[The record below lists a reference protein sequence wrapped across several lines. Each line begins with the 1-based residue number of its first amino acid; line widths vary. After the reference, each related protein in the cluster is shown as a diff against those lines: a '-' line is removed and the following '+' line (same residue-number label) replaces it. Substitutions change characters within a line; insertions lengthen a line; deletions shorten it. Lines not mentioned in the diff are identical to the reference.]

1 MNKSHDPPSEAE
13 RLQRRAEKRLQEQL
27 TQPGQSPP
35 TATEMLR
42 LVHELQI
49 RQTELELQNHALL
62 EMRTELEQR
71 AEKYADL
78 YDFAPLG
85 YFTLDAEGT
94 IEEINLAGATLLG
107 QERVRLI
114 GQQFSLFVAI
124 ATQSVFNAFL
134 AETLVGTCR
143 KTCEVVLAPNGLP
156 PRFMRLEGLGAV
168 SGEQQQCRI
177 VAIDITERKHAEI
190 ALQESQVFIKDV
202 LDSLNAH
209 IAVLDH
215 QGFITLVNS
224 AWRRF
229 SEQNGGNIHC
239 MVGANYF
246 QVCRNALNSYEDA
259 DAQAALR
266 GIRTVISG
274 TRPCFN
280 LEYPC
285 NAPDQPRWFVMHV
298 LPLSGPHQG
307 VVVTHEDITER
318 KQAEDQLRQY
328 QYMISAMPDA
338 VSLVD
343 KNYIYQ
349 IVNEEFLRQTGKSR
363 AEVMGHLVAEVNGEE
378 KFNKVIKENLDRG
391 FAGEVTH
398 CQKSFYFTRKGC
410 LFLDVTYA
418 PYHDDQNTITGV
430 VFSARDITKIKAIED
445 ALSRNEAILNEA
457 QDIAK
462 IGSFVWDLRSDSLEW
477 SKSMLNIAR
486 MDPGSCYENL
496 NETIF
501 QRLHPDDRVSVQ
513 QQVATMIEQK
523 RTWPMEFRF
532 IRPDGEIIW
541 LRSGYRFEFDPQ
553 DRLIRCIGVYHEITE
568 RKQMDDALRESEV
581 RFRLLL
587 EQTPSIAAQGYSPD
601 GTVHYW
607 NAAAEVLYGYTA
619 QEAIGQNILDLIIPP
634 EMRSEAE
641 AAIAQMAL
649 TGQALPTA
657 ELSLM
662 RKDRSRVAVLSSH
675 AVVQIPNKGI
685 ELFCLDMDISER
697 KKAEEKLKLSEANL
711 TTLIESTDDIIVSRD
726 IEGKTIVFNN
736 SFARIVKKLFGIE
749 ATSGI
754 RTIDYLPPAQRAY
767 WTKTI
772 DKVLGGEKYLVE
784 FSWDFGAE
792 TRYYEL
798 AFSPIKIDQQI
809 VGFTEFTRDITI
821 RKKVEQAV
829 KDREARLQSI
839 FRVAP
844 VGIGVVIDRVIQE
857 VNELF
862 CQIIG
867 YSRDEVIGKNTRFL
881 YPTDQDYD
889 YVGQE
894 KYRQI
899 AKSGTGTVETL
910 WRRKDGAIIN
920 ILLSSTPLDTRDL
933 AKGVTFTAL
942 DITQRKKTEEKLS
955 ASYEYIRAVLD
966 SINDAV
972 FVDDATTGRIIDVNQ
987 RMCEMYGY
995 SREDALQ
1002 ADVSQLSLGEEPYSQ
1017 SDALEW
1023 LRKARAEG
1031 PQTFEWIAKTRAGD
1045 LFWVEVNTRFVRIA
1059 NEDRFIVT
1067 VRDISNR
1074 KQAEKTLRQYEYMVS
1089 AMSDAVSLVDQN
1101 YIYRVVNKEYLRRT
1115 GKTYNA
1121 IVGHSV
1127 ADLIGEPIF
1136 QHLLKEKLD
1145 RCLNGEIIHFQE
1157 WFDIENDH
1165 RFLDVI
1171 YSPYYDNNNVCSGI
1185 MVSSRDITEVKRIE
1199 QALQE
1204 SDERYRQL
1212 FNSMINGFAL
1222 HEMIYDEQG
1231 QPFDYRFLEIN
1242 PAFEQ
1247 FTGMYAIDLIGRTVR
1262 QAIPNIENH
1271 WIETYGRVTLTGEPV
1286 HFESHNRVLNK
1297 YFEITAYRPK
1307 IGQFACLFSDI
1318 TERKQVE
1325 EALNVALTKY
1335 TTLFDLFPL
1344 GVTVS
1349 DAEGRILESN
1359 QMAERL
1365 LGISRVVHNRRTI
1378 DGPEWQILRSDG
1390 SLMPSAEYAAV
1401 RALAEHRFVENAEMG
1416 IVTAQ
1421 GKTVWLSVTAA
1432 PLPLD
1437 GYGVVIAY
1445 NDITE
1450 RKKAEEELQH
1460 SLKEKETL
1468 LREVHHRVKNNL
1480 AAIISLLDL
1489 RCNLLTDASIISI
1502 FAEISSRIKAM
1513 ALVHEM
1519 LYQSDNLSQI
1529 DFQDYLE
1536 SLVRHLR
1543 GSFDPHGAI
1552 RFNLAATGIW
1562 MNIDTAIPCGLIINE
1577 LVINALKYAFPP
1589 DRLHLP
1595 ASGDIAI
1602 TVVRDD
1608 NGYTLTV
1615 ADNGMGLPADLDWRT
1630 TRTLGLRLVRMLGQH
1645 QLQGTLTLDHTAGT
1659 RFTLVFNSHSP

>member
-1 MNKSHDPPSEAE
+1 MNKNHDPPSEADQ
-13 RLQRRAEKRLQEQL
+13 LHRRAEKRLQEQL
-27 TQPGQSPP
+27 TRSGQPPP
-35 TATEMLR
+35 TAAEMLR
-42 LVHELQI
+42 LVHELQVH
-49 RQTELELQNHALL
+49 QTELELQNHALL
-62 EMRTELEQR
+62 EMHAELEQR

-85 YFTLDAEGT
+85 YFTLAADGT

-107 QERVRLI
+107 QERARLI
-114 GQQFSLFVAI
+114 DQHFSLFVSI
-124 ATQSVFNAFL
+124 ATQSVFNTFL

-143 KTCEVVLAPNGLP
+143 KTCEVVLAPKGLP
-156 PRFMRLEGLGAV
+156 PRFIRLEGLGAV
-168 SGEQQQCRI
+168 SGDQQQCRI
-177 VAIDITERKHAEI
+177 AAIDITERRQAEI
-190 ALQESQVFIKDV
+190 ALQESQIFIKDV
-202 LDSLNAH
+202 LDSLSAH

-215 QGFITLVNS
+215 QGFITLVNT

-229 SEQNGGNIHC
+229 AEQNGGNIHC
-239 MVGANYF
+239 MVGANYL
-246 QVCRNALNSYEDA
+246 QVCRNALTSHEDA

-274 TRPCFN
+274 ARLDFN

-285 NAPDQPRWFVMHV
+285 HSPDELRWFAMRVF
-298 LPLSGPHQG
+298 PLTGGHQG
-307 VVVTHEDITER
+307 VVVAHEDITER
-318 KQAEDQLRQY
+318 KEAEDQLRQC

-338 VSLVD
+338 VCLVD
-343 KNYIYQ
+343 KNYTYQ
-349 IVNEEFLRQTGKSR
+349 IANEEYLRQTGKSR
-363 AEVMGHLVAEVNGEE
+363 DEVIGHSVAEVNGEE
-378 KFNKVIKENLDRG
+378 KFRKVIKENLDRSL
-391 FAGEVTH
+391 AGETVH

-418 PYHDDQNTITGV
+418 PYHDDRNAIIGV

-457 QDIAK
+457 QEIAK

-477 SKSMLNIAR
+477 SKSMLNIIR

-496 NETIF
+496 NQTIM
-501 QRLHPDDRVSVQ
+501 QRLHPDDRASVQ
-513 QQVATMIEQK
+513 QQISAMIEQK
-523 RTWPMEFRF
+523 QTWPIEFRF

-541 LRSGYRFEFDPQ
+541 LRSSYRFEFDPE
-553 DRLIRCIGVYHEITE
+553 DHLIRCIGVHQDITE

-587 EQTPSIAAQGYSPD
+587 EQTPSIAAQGYSSD

-607 NAAAEVLYGYTA
+607 NAAAEALYGYTQ
-619 QEAIGQNILDLIIPP
+619 QEAIGHNLLDLIIPP
-634 EMRSEAE
+634 EMHSEVRE
-641 AAIAQMAL
+641 AIAQMAL
-649 TGQALPTA
+649 TGQVLPTA

-662 RKDRSRVAVLSSH
+662 HKDGSRVAVLSSH
-675 AVVQIPNKGI
+675 AVVQIPNKGV

-697 KKAEEKLKLSEANL
+697 K
-711 TTLIESTDDIIVSRD
+711 
-726 IEGKTIVFNN
+726 
-736 SFARIVKKLFGIE
+736 
-749 ATSGI
+749 
-754 RTIDYLPPAQRAY
+754 RA
-767 WTKTI
+767 
-772 DKVLGGEKYLVE
+772 
-784 FSWDFGAE
+784 
-792 TRYYEL
+792 
-798 AFSPIKIDQQI
+798 
-809 VGFTEFTRDITI
+809 
-821 RKKVEQAV
+821 EQAIQ
-829 KDREARLQSI
+829 DREARLQSI

-844 VGIGVVIDRVIQE
+844 VGIGLVSDRIIQD
-857 VNELF
+857 VNQLF
-862 CQIIG
+862 CQITG
-867 YSRDEVIGKNTRFL
+867 YSWDEVIGKNTRFL

-920 ILLSSTPLDTRDL
+920 ILLSSTPLDNGDL

-972 FVDDATTGRIIDVNQ
+972 FVDDANTGRIIDVNHS
-987 RMCEMYGY
+987 MCEMYGY

-1045 LFWVEVNTRFVRIA
+1045 LFWVEVNIRFVRIA
-1059 NEDRFIVT
+1059 NEDRFVVT

-1074 KQAEKTLRQYEYMVS
+1074 KQAEQTLRQYEYMVS
-1089 AMSDAVSLVDQN
+1089 AMSDSVSLVDQN
-1101 YIYRVVNKEYLRRT
+1101 YIYRVVNKKYLRLS
-1115 GKTYNA
+1115 GKTYDA

-1127 ADLIGEPIF
+1127 ADLLGEQVF
-1136 QHLLKEKLD
+1136 EHLLKEKLD
-1145 RCLNGEIIHFQE
+1145 RCLNGETINFQD
-1157 WFDIENDH
+1157 WFDINNDR
-1165 RFLDVI
+1165 RFFDVI
-1171 YSPYYDNNNVCSGI
+1171 YSPYYDNNNVCSGV
-1185 MVSSRDITEVKRIE
+1185 MVNSRDITELKLIE

-1204 SDERYRQL
+1204 SDKRYRQL

-1222 HEMIYDEQG
+1222 HEMIYDEKG
-1231 QPFDYRFLEIN
+1231 QPCDYRFLEIN

-1286 HFESHNRVLNK
+1286 HFESHNQVLNK

-1307 IGQFACLFSDI
+1307 VGQFVCLFTDI

-1335 TTLFDLFPL
+1335 TTLFDSFPL

-1349 DAEGRILESN
+1349 DASGRILESN

-1365 LGISRVVHNRRTI
+1365 LGISRAAHNRRTI
-1378 DGPEWQILRSDG
+1378 DGPEWRIIRPDG
-1390 SLMPSAEYAAV
+1390 SPMPSTEYASV
-1401 RALAEHRFVENAEMG
+1401 RALAENRLVENAEMG
-1416 IVTAQ
+1416 ITTAQ
-1421 GKTVWLSVTAA
+1421 GKMVWLSVTAA

-1437 GYGVVIAY
+1437 GYGVVITY

-1450 RKKAEEELQH
+1450 RKKAEENLLH

-1480 AAIISLLDL
+1480 AAIIGLLNL
-1489 RCNLLTDASIISI
+1489 RCNLLTDAPTVTL
-1502 FAEISSRIKAM
+1502 FTEVSSRIKAM
-1513 ALVHEM
+1513 ALVHEL

-1529 DFQDYLE
+1529 DFNCYLQT
-1536 SLVRHLR
+1536 LIRHLR

-1552 RFNLAATGIW
+1552 RFNLVATGVW
-1562 MNIDTAIPCGLIINE
+1562 MNIDTAIPSGLIINE
-1577 LVINALKYAFPP
+1577 LVINALKYAFPT
-1589 DRLHLP
+1589 DRFNP
-1595 ASGDIAI
+1595 ESDGGEITIA
-1602 TVVRDD
+1602 VVRDETR
-1608 NGYTLTV
+1608 YTLTV
-1615 ADNGMGLPADLDWRT
+1615 ADNGVGLPADLDWQT

-1645 QLQGTLTLDHTAGT
+1645 QLQGILTLDRTAGT